1 MGFPVEPPRR
11 QPYNRPDASPPAQG
25 QHWFDASPN
34 NRAPEPPPV
43 SQPGS
48 QPGSQPTRPQGR
60 PAEPPRE
67 RPRQEMWSPYD
78 EGPRSR
84 RPIFIAAGAFA
95 ALVAAGIGL
104 AVLANSD
111 PAPVPGATS
120 PAAEAPIAPPANTV
134 EGKFGFASSRETDP
148 HRLTLNEV
156 FNRKKVKIGGQ
167 NYLMTTRR
175 TDTKCDKAVVGAKLQ
190 KALTAAKCN
199 QLLRASFRDTSG
211 KVIGTVGVANLKTSA
226 GASKVV
232 SVGSGKERE
241 EYLKPLP
248 GKDKVTKLLGTG
260 EAFVGEW
267 RHGHY
272 AVMVWFQFKDGHL
285 PKKTEVKK
293 LNQAAFG
300 AADATVTPALEAR
313 TLTGKRP

>member
-34 NRAPEPPPV
+34 NRPPEPPPQAA
-43 SQPGS
+43 QP
-48 QPGSQPTRPQGR
+48 Q
-60 PAEPPRE
+60 EPSARAPRE

-104 AVLANSD
+104 AMLANSD
-111 PAPVPGATS
+111 PAPLPGATG
-120 PAAEAPIAPPANTV
+120 PTAQAPLVPPADTAK
-134 EGKFGFASSRETDP
+134 GKFGFASSRATDP
-148 HRLTLNEV
+148 HLLTLNEV
-156 FNRKKVKIGGQ
+156 FKRQKVRIGGQ
-167 NYLMTTRR
+167 TYLMTTRR
-175 TDTKCDKAVVGAKLQ
+175 TDKKCDKAVVGAKLQ
-190 KALTAAKCN
+190 KALIAAKCN
-199 QLLRASFRDTSG
+199 QLLRASFRDASG

-241 EYLKPLP
+241 EYIKPLP

-272 AVMVWFQFKDGHL
+272 AVMVWFQYKDGHL

-300 AADATVTPALEAR
+300 AADATVTPALESR

>member
-34 NRAPEPPPV
+34 NRAAEPPQEA
-43 SQPGS
+43 SR
-48 QPGSQPTRPQGR
+48 PTG
-60 PAEPPRE
+60 PRE
-67 RPRQEMWSPYD
+67 RPTEPSGERPRREMWSPYD

-111 PAPVPGATS
+111 PDPVPGATS
-120 PAAEAPIAPPANTV
+120 PTAEAPLIPPADTA
-134 EGKFGFASSRETDP
+134 EGKFGFATSRAGDP
-148 HRLTLNEV
+148 HLLTLNEV
-156 FNRKKVKIGGQ
+156 FKRKKVKIGGQ
-167 NYLMTTRR
+167 TYLMTTRR
-175 TDTKCDKAVVGAKLQ
+175 TDKKCDKAVVGEKLQ

-199 QLLRASFRDTSG
+199 QLLRASFRDASG
-211 KVIGTVGVANLKTSA
+211 KIIGTVGVANLKTSA

-272 AVMVWFQFKDGHL
+272 AVMVWFQYKDGHL

-313 TLTGKRP
+313 SLTGKRP

>member
-34 NRAPEPPPV
+34 NRPPAPPSPAP
-43 SQPGS
+43 QAP
-48 QPGSQPTRPQGR
+48 RPQGR
-60 PAEPPRE
+60 PTEAPNE
-67 RPRQEMWSPYD
+67 RPRKEMWSPYD

-84 RPIFIAAGAFA
+84 RPIYIAAGAFA

-111 PAPVPGATS
+111 PDPVPGATE
-120 PAAEAPIAPPANTV
+120 PTAAAPLIPPANTAK
-134 EGKFGFASSRETDP
+134 GKFGFASSRASDP
-148 HRLTLNEV
+148 HPLTLNEV
-156 FNRKKVKIGGQ
+156 FKNKKIRIGGQ
-167 NYLMTTRR
+167 TYLMTTRR
-175 TDTKCDKAVVGAKLQ
+175 TDKKCDKAVVGEKLQ
-190 KALTAAKCN
+190 KALTSARCN
-199 QLLRASFRDTSG
+199 QLLRASFRDASG
-211 KVIGTVGVANLKTSA
+211 KIIGTVGVANLKTSA

-232 SVGSGKERE
+232 SASTGKERE
-241 EYLKPLP
+241 EYIKPLP

-272 AVMVWFQFKDGHL
+272 VVMVWFQYKDGHM

-300 AADATVTPALEAR
+300 AADATVTPALESR

>member
-11 QPYNRPDASPPAQG
+11 QPYDRPDAPPPAQG

-34 NRAPEPPPV
+34 NRPPEPSPQAT
-43 SQPGS
+43 QPAG
-48 QPGSQPTRPQGR
+48 PRGR
-60 PAEPPRE
+60 PAKPPKE

-111 PAPVPGATS
+111 PAPVPGAADPT
-120 PAAEAPIAPPANTV
+120 AEAPLLPPSSTA
-134 EGKFGFASSRETDP
+134 EGKFGFASSRAGDP
-148 HRLTLNEV
+148 HLLTLNEV
-156 FNRKKVKIGGQ
+156 FKRKKVKIGGQ
-167 NYLMTTRR
+167 TYLMTTRR
-175 TDTKCDKAVVGAKLQ
+175 TDKKCDKAVVGEKLQ
-190 KALTAAKCN
+190 KALVAAKCN
-199 QLLRASFRDTSG
+199 QLLRASFRDASG
-211 KVIGTVGVANLKTSA
+211 KIIGTVGVANLKTSA

-272 AVMVWFQFKDGHL
+272 AVMVWFQYKDGHL

-300 AADATVTPALEAR
+300 TADATITPALESR
-313 TLTGKRP
+313 SLTGKRP